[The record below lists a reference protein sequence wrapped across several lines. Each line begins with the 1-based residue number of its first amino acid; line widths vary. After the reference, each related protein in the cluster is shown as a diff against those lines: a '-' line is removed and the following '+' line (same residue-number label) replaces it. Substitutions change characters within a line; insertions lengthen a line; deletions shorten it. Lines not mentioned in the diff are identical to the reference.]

1 MEETNRIIYFDSN
14 LATYCN
20 REVLQEMMP
29 VFNSIYSNPASN
41 HAYGRLANQYV
52 ETARQRVAR
61 GINAEKNEIYFTSGM
76 VESNNWAILGL
87 ARANKEK
94 GKHIIVSKIED
105 KSILLACKQLEK
117 EGFTISYVGC
127 DDNGIVS
134 LSQIMGAMK
143 QDTILVSV
151 QVANGE
157 VATIQHLNAIARTV
171 KEKDMIFHCDA
182 TYALGLMQLDVKAV
196 PIDAMTLT
204 SDVIYGPKGVGA
216 LFVKEGINIEP
227 ILYGDDA
234 ECGKRAGN
242 LNVPGIVGFG
252 KAVELATADVHQ
264 NIHKHK
270 IVRDYFVRNVMEKI
284 ENVSLNG
291 HQYQRLPNIANL
303 TFDCVDNEAL
313 AVMLDINGICVTP
326 IDTRFEPSYVL
337 KEMRKTPEQMH
348 SSIRFSFGRNI
359 KKEDIDYVVDKLVI
373 LVKRLR
379 ELSPLRKSS
388 KDKEAK

>member
-1 MEETNRIIYFDSN
+1 MEETNKIIYFDSC
-14 LATYCN
+14 LATYVN
-20 REVLQEMMP
+20 REVMQEMMP
-29 VFNSIYSNPASN
+29 VFNSIYANPLSN

-52 ETARQRVAR
+52 ETARQRVAKA
-61 GINAEKNEIYFTSGM
+61 INAEKNEIYFTSGM
-76 VESNNWAILGL
+76 VEANNWAILGL

-94 GKHIIVSKIED
+94 GKHIIVSKVED

-117 EGFTISYVGC
+117 EGFTISYVGT

-134 LSQIMGAMK
+134 LSQIMGAM
-143 QDTILVSV
+143 QRDTILVSC

-157 VATIQHLNAIARTV
+157 VATIQNLNAIARTV
-171 KEKDMIFHCDA
+171 KEKDIIFHCDA
-182 TYALGLMQLDVKAV
+182 TYAVGFMPLDVKIV
-196 PIDAMTLT
+196 PIDAMTLS

-216 LFVKEGINIEP
+216 LFVKDGIEIES
-227 ILYGDDA
+227 IMYGDNA
-234 ECGKRAGN
+234 ENGKRAGN

-252 KAVELATADVHQ
+252 KAIELATADIHQ
-264 NIHKHK
+264 NVHKHK

-284 ENVSLNG
+284 ENVTLNG

-313 AVMLDINGICVTP
+313 AVMLDLNGVCVTP
-326 IDTRFEPSYVL
+326 VDTRFEPSHVL

-348 SSIRFSFGRNI
+348 SSLRFCIGRNI
-359 KKEDIDYVVDKLVI
+359 KKEDIDFVVDKLVV
-373 LVKRLR
+373 LVKKLR

-388 KDKEAK
+388 KDKENK